1 MVNESILSLWKSS
14 LTIHLHTCKNKISG
28 IFRISVITSFSSVS
42 KKTKAMAWPL
52 TLALT

>member
-14 LTIHLHTCKNKISG
+14 LTIYCKNKISG

-42 KKTKAMAWPL
+42 KKPRAMAWPL